1 MEEKIIF
8 ELLTTGLLLSLLWN
22 FANMY
27 YILELQKK
35 VFPKEISL
43 EEHFYI
49 SQLDNSIKQLELKL
63 NKITKK

>member
-1 MEEKIIF
+1 MEIF
-8 ELLTTGLLLSLLWN
+8 ELFTTGLLLLSLLWN

-35 VFPKEISL
+35 VFSKEISL

-49 SQLDNSIKQLELKL
+49 SQLDKSIKQLELKL

>member
-27 YILELQKK
+27 YILELQKN
-35 VFPKEISL
+35 E
-43 EEHFYI
+43 
-49 SQLDNSIKQLELKL
+49 
-63 NKITKK
+63 